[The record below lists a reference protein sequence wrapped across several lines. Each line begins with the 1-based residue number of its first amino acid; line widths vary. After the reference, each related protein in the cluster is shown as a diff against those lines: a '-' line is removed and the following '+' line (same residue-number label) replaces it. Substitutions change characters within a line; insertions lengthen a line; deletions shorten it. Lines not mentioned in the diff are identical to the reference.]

1 MTWTPTP
8 RGTGTHLRMEQSG
21 FLRDQQ
27 QAYQGAKHG
36 WQRFFGT
43 LEQVVA
49 RID

>member
-1 MTWTPTP
+1 
-8 RGTGTHLRMEQSG
+8 MEESG
-21 FLRDQQ
+21 FRPDQQ

-49 RID
+49 RIE